1 MSKLPIS
8 SAQTFTVA
16 DVSGNLAVLESYC
29 DRVIIL
35 RPSRENNYV
44 CATNRFH
51 STELSFTNNNQI
63 DDWQAEIR
71 YQTLVNFLDAHAKKM
86 SLEEAEKLLR
96 GEYGF
101 LCQYDRTTEKDT
113 VWSVLYDLKQ
123 HQIYRSEKNPN
134 RTDYKIDKRFLF

>member
-1 MSKLPIS
+1 MGKLPIS

-29 DRVIIL
+29 DQVVVL
-35 RPSRENNYV
+35 KPSRDKNYV

-51 STELSFTNNNQI
+51 STEFSLANNNEI
-63 DDWQAEIR
+63 DDWQAETR
-71 YQTLVNFLDAHAKKM
+71 YQTLVDFLESHGKEM
-86 SLEEAEKLLR
+86 NLEQAEKLLR

-101 LCQYDRTTEKDT
+101 LCQYDRTTGKDT

-134 RTDYKIDKRFLF
+134 RTDYKIDKRFQF